1 MGLIGRFAAGAAIG
15 GLGMA
20 AYNGLEHKGSQGV
33 GNAAIMGGLAWTG
46 LGLGKMAMKSG
57 LFKNAGEIFGK
68 GRAVV
73 SSAIKGIPGIPAGVK
88 SGYSNFM
95 KGASMG
101 AGSFA
106 GNLGFRG
113 VTSNQNWLRSAING
127 VGGPAG
133 IAKFV
138 SNATPGAIIGAG
150 AGAGYGAFSDK
161 DSMIS
166 GAMKGALLG
175 AAGYGIYKTAN
186 LQKVIGRIRTPKST
200 AITKPFGG
208 FTTSKGYM
216 NL

>member
-1 MGLIGRFAAGAAIG
+1 MGLIGRFAAGAAMG

-33 GNAAIMGGLAWTG
+33 GKAAAIGGLAWAG
-46 LGLGKMAMKSG
+46 LGLGKMATNPD
-57 LFKNAGEIFGK
+57 LFKSAGEIFGK
-68 GRAVV
+68 SKNAV
-73 SSAIKGIPGIPAGVK
+73 AGAFKNIPEIPGSVK

-95 KGASMG
+95 KQVSIG
-101 AGSFA
+101 AGGFA
-106 GNLGFRG
+106 GNLALRG
-113 VTSNQNWLRSAING
+113 VTSKQEWLRSAING
-127 VGGPAG
+127 IGGPAG

-138 SNATPGAIIGAG
+138 NNAAPGAIIGAG
-150 AGAGYGAFSDK
+150 VGAGYGAFSDR

-186 LQKVIGRIRTPKST
+186 LQKVIGRIRTPKS
-200 AITKPFGG
+200 AAVTKPFGG
-208 FTTSKGYM
+208 FTTAKGYM